1 MSSPNIVI
9 VDDSRAIQA
18 ILSRTIR
25 TAGIPDPTIHAFSS
39 GTDALAHVA
48 SKGADL
54 VITDWH
60 MPGMSGLELLQA
72 VRQIG
77 KGDIKVGM
85 VTTEVAEDHLGAA
98 RRGGATFIVNKPF
111 KEAELHEAVL
121 SALRPGRAAPP
132 AARPESP
139 EARPESSAA
148 RAESSAARAESPAS
162 RTESPATRPESPT
175 EPVPA
180 QGDVT
185 DRLRAP
191 LEQHFGP
198 IRFRLVAQTEPAL
211 AVFTPQILLSLVLSS
226 DGRAL
231 RLVAMDIPV
240 TIMLMGGAQRAAP
253 DQIRPMVVAGTPVP
267 AATDAASRF
276 AQACVAQLVPGAA
289 KVQSSTISRDLAKL
303 REAFAHADRVQG
315 FKLQVP
321 GYGEGYFAL
330 LRP

>member
-48 SKGADL
+48 AKGADL

-60 MPGMSGLELLQA
+60 MPGMTGLELLQA

-77 KGDIKVGM
+77 RGDIKVGM
-85 VTTEVAEDHLGAA
+85 VTTEVAEDHLGVA
-98 RRGGATFIVNKPF
+98 RRSGATFIVNKPF

-121 SALRPGRAAPP
+121 SALRAGAASWS
-132 AARPESP
+132 AARPEP
-139 EARPESSAA
+139 AEARPE
-148 RAESSAARAESPAS
+148 PAVS
-162 RTESPATRPESPT
+162 RPEPAEARPEPPV
-175 EPVPA
+175 EPVPPA
-180 QGDVT
+180 GDVT

-198 IRFRLVAQTEPAL
+198 IRFRLVAQTEPSL

-303 REAFAHADRVQG
+303 RDAFAHADRVQS